1 MIKSTLKIILILIT
15 GIVAGTLLL
24 MGSFLLPAEVI
35 EKNIKK
41 SDNIFVNESTYETVF
56 PDYASTQID
65 NFTDSLMLQN
75 ASYIGDES
83 IVDKSMNIYRYL
95 NDSDARISLLFQLRH
110 KNVEVSSYDRY
121 WHGYLVIL
129 KPMLMILNYND
140 LRILNSTLQIM
151 LVITV
156 VYLLV
161 KNNEAKYLLSYIPS
175 LIIISPATIAK
186 SLQLSVVFYIFNISM
201 IIMLLYNNKL
211 IKKNRYIYFFFI
223 VGMVTSYFDLL
234 TYPLV
239 TLCMP
244 LILYLILNPMKFSK
258 GIKNIIGL
266 SIIWVIGYAGM
277 WIGKLAVGSILLN
290 RNLFTVALIS
300 VNVRTSLEVLGEKI
314 TIMSV
319 LKANIENILIKPYI
333 LLTQLSVVYVIERL
347 ITNKLIFIKNKL
359 KDYLPLLFISLIPFV
374 WYIILSNHSYVHSWF
389 TYRNL
394 MITIFALLSLLI
406 SALEKVD
413 NKLDR

>member
-140 LRILNSTLQIM
+140 LRILNSTLQLM

-161 KNNEAKYLLSYIPS
+161 N
-175 LIIISPATIAK
+175 
-186 SLQLSVVFYIFNISM
+186 
-201 IIMLLYNNKL
+201 NNK
-211 IKKNRYIYFFFI
+211 
-223 VGMVTSYFDLL
+223 S
-234 TYPLV
+234 
-239 TLCMP
+239 
-244 LILYLILNPMKFSK
+244 S
-258 GIKNIIGL
+258 
-266 SIIWVIGYAGM
+266 
-277 WIGKLAVGSILLN
+277 
-290 RNLFTVALIS
+290 
-300 VNVRTSLEVLGEKI
+300 
-314 TIMSV
+314 
-319 LKANIENILIKPYI
+319 
-333 LLTQLSVVYVIERL
+333 
-347 ITNKLIFIKNKL
+347 
-359 KDYLPLLFISLIPFV
+359 
-374 WYIILSNHSYVHSWF
+374 
-389 TYRNL
+389 
-394 MITIFALLSLLI
+394 
-406 SALEKVD
+406 D
-413 NKLDR
+413 NC